1 MPFCTPCSPQW
12 AERTRTTRWVGQG
25 AGLMSLA
32 GLSWV
37 SLIASSKELG
47 KWSRDWAQGALNY
60 WGSTGEVGMQS
71 GAVPWA
77 WVTPK

>member
-1 MPFCTPCSPQW
+1 
-12 AERTRTTRWVGQG
+12 
-25 AGLMSLA
+25 MSLA

-37 SLIASSKELG
+37 SLIASSKGLG
-47 KWSRDWAQGALNY
+47 KWSRYWAQGALNY

-77 WVTPK
+77 WATPKRPLRSGHAMKSPTSSYP